1 MHVGAAALSL
11 LVAIAI
17 APGEEEPTEPREPA
31 GPEAVEWE
39 GDGEEPVVESPPA
52 EGKRGTVPSP
62 RTMNPRGRIE
72 VAVGLDP
79 SAPGSRKEKALVDA
93 LEKGALA
100 SSNPPVTVRRLR
112 AGSPNAR
119 QICRAGREDLV
130 IMVGYVP
137 DREEPVLFSHDCSLD
152 VPLGLRSSTAAAE
165 PELVRALWDEHEAL
179 VREGVRERRRLKG
192 LSPGARAGIVAG
204 VALVVVGVA
213 VGLLVASAL
222 RRETVV
228 LKVSP

>member
-1 MHVGAAALSL
+1 VLAL
-11 LVAIAI
+11 LVAA
-17 APGEEEPTEPREPA
+17 EEPAPRDVT
-31 GPEAVEWE
+31 GPEAVEWPS
-39 GDGEEPVVESPPA
+39 DAAEPPSPAVVPA
-52 EGKRGTVPSP
+52 KTRGKVPSP
-62 RTMNPRGRIE
+62 RSMDPRARIE

-79 SAPGSRKEKALVDA
+79 TAPGSKSEKALVDA
-93 LEKGALA
+93 LENGVLA
-100 SSNPPVTVRRLR
+100 STDPPARPRRLR

-137 DREEPVLFSHDCSLD
+137 DREEPVLLSHDCRLD
-152 VPLGLRSSTAAAE
+152 VPLGLRGSDAAHE
-165 PELVRALWDEHEAL
+165 PELVHALWNEHDAL

-192 LSPGARAGIVAG
+192 LSPGARAGIIAG

-222 RRETVV
+222 RRDTVV

>member
-1 MHVGAAALSL
+1 MQPIALALAL
-11 LVAIAI
+11 LMVF
-17 APGEEEPTEPREPA
+17 EEPASRDPSVPQ
-31 GPEAVEWE
+31 AVEWPA
-39 GDGEEPVVESPPA
+39 DAGEAEVVAPKTK
-52 EGKRGTVPSP
+52 GGVPSP
-62 RTMNPRGRIE
+62 RTLQPRGRIE

-79 SAPGSRKEKALVDA
+79 TAPGSKSEKALVDA
-93 LEKGALA
+93 LEKGAGF
-100 SSNPPVTVRRLR
+100 SVDPPARVRRLR
-112 AGSPNAR
+112 AGTPAAR

-130 IMVGYVP
+130 IMVGYVS
-137 DREEPVLFSHDCSLD
+137 DREEPVILSHDCRLD
-152 VPLGLRSSTAAAE
+152 MPLGLRTASAAHE
-165 PELVRALWDEHEAL
+165 TGLVEALWDEHDAL

-222 RRETVV
+222 RRDIVV